1 MAKTSSCVVISA
13 VILTFALRATADE
26 PQGRIVG
33 KVTVEKTGE
42 PVAGATIM
50 ALTGISE
57 DRPGLQH
64 AKAEARTN
72 DRGEYELNVPFG
84 NVRLTSPQPP
94 VGYCFKSR
102 SKPLEDFVVTRKTPS
117 ITRDFA
123 MTKGAVWNL
132 KIESPKGKPIPG
144 AGIFASAGSNYY
156 WRNATD
162 SRGEGR
168 FTVPLDGREL
178 KVICANFPFSEHKIA
193 LLPSKMVTVDVAEG
207 FNTATAKF
215 ANQPESGKS
224 VELVDDRGH
233 KAEID
238 GCTIAIEHGTPL
250 LQFTAEEPT
259 DSLIG
264 EVIGKVVD
272 QDGQPVKDAG
282 VSCIQ
287 PLLLAPDDV
296 CRTDKDGAFRFRGYF
311 KWSPTKERSRFALMV
326 LKDGY
331 IGAELGCD
339 GNMEPFV
346 PDSNGVHH
354 VERSLVLKPGYV
366 ARLRVVDP
374 NGKPVEGAWV
384 EPNGGFSVRAQ
395 FAKSDKEG
403 FCTVHNLPEGVSR
416 LDVSYGEESAGAK
429 VVVSA
434 SSAGEEPVTIRVSK
448 PLGVAEQEP
457 AEKAPAPPIAVKPGE
472 KAPEWSIGQ
481 WTDGKDRELSDF
493 RGKVVL
499 LDFWGVWC
507 SGCVQ
512 AIPAL
517 KKVHEK
523 FGNQVV
529 FISIHTPGTEM
540 SQVKKLLVLK
550 NWDVPVGL
558 DKGVD
563 VADGETAKRYGI
575 YGFPSFIVIDK
586 QGKIAF
592 NEEAEEGAHDK
603 DKVMA
608 KAEALA
614 KEAGVPWPIDKNVS
628 EDEALARL
636 EKMQVY
642 MLSKEIEKSLKD

>member
-1 MAKTSSCVVISA
+1 MPKASSCLVISA
-13 VILTFALRATADE
+13 AILSSALRATADE

-64 AKAEARTN
+64 AIAEARTN
-72 DRGEYELNVPFG
+72 DLGEYALKVPFG

-94 VGYCFKSR
+94 EGYCFKS
-102 SKPLEDFVVTRKTPS
+102 SKPLESVVVTRKTPNV
-117 ITRDFA
+117 TRDFL
-123 MTKGAVWNL
+123 MTTGAVWNL
-132 KIESPKGKPIPG
+132 KVESPVRKPIAG
-144 AGIFASAGSNYY
+144 ATSFASAGSNYY

-178 KVICANFPFSEHKIA
+178 KVICANLPFSERKIA

-215 ANQPESGKS
+215 ANQPESGKP
-224 VELVDDRGH
+224 VNLIDDRGS

-238 GCTIAIEHGTPL
+238 GCPVALENGTPQL
-250 LQFTAEEPT
+250 RLTAEEPP

-264 EVIGKVVD
+264 EVVGKVVD
-272 QDGQPVKDAG
+272 QDSRPVKDAH
-282 VSCIQ
+282 VSCIH
-287 PLLLAPDDV
+287 PLLLAPNDI
-296 CRTDKDGAFRFRGYF
+296 CRTDRDGAFRFRGYF
-311 KWSPTKERSRFALMV
+311 KWSPTKEKSRFALMV

-331 IGAELGCD
+331 TGAELGCD
-339 GNMEPFV
+339 GNMEPLV
-346 PDSNGVHH
+346 PDSNGVHR
-354 VERSLVLKPGYV
+354 VERPLVLKPGYV
-366 ARLRVVDP
+366 ARLRIVDT

-384 EPNGGFSVRAQ
+384 EPNGGFSARAQ
-395 FAKSDKEG
+395 FAKTDKEG
-403 FCTVHNLPEGVSR
+403 FCAIRNLPEGVSR
-416 LDVSYGEESAGAK
+416 LDISYGEESAGAK

-434 SSAGEEPVTIRVSK
+434 SSVGEEPVTIRVSK
-448 PLGVAEQEP
+448 PIDVAEQEP
-457 AEKAPAPPIAVKPGE
+457 AQKALPPSIAVKPGE

-481 WTDGKDRELSDF
+481 WTDGKDRKLSDF

-499 LDFWGVWC
+499 VDFWGVWC

-517 KKVHEK
+517 KKVREK
-523 FGNQVV
+523 FGDQVT
-529 FISIHTPGTEM
+529 FIAIHTPGTEM
-540 SQVKKLLVLK
+540 SQVKKLLLLK
-550 NWDVPVGL
+550 NWDVLVGL

-563 VADGETAKRYGI
+563 VGDGETAKRYGI
-575 YGFPSFIVIDK
+575 FTYPSFIVIDK

-592 NEEAEEGAHDK
+592 NEEADEGAHNK
-603 DKVMA
+603 EKVMA

-614 KEAGVPWPIDKNVS
+614 KEAGIPWPIDKDVS

-642 MLSKEIEKSLKD
+642 MLSKEIEKALKE